1 MILILIQLSSDV
13 DNNFADVV
21 TVGTWVLAN
30 PGFVERIQ
38 SGAPLNEPDKN
49 TLYAGEKEG
58 YTDYPF
64 LK

>member
-1 MILILIQLSSDV
+1 M
-13 DNNFADVV
+13 V
-21 TVGTWVLAN
+21 TLGTRVLAN
-30 PGFVERIQ
+30 PDFVELIK

-49 TLYAGEKEG
+49 TLYAGGKEG